1 MDVHWFTGAERP
13 PPPSTA
19 IALFGAL
26 LRAACWHHACL
37 DIVTSAAEM
46 MEGGAH
52 WKEAMEGGA
61 HWKEAMEGGAHWK
74 EAMEGGGV
82 SVTSLDDWRPL
93 RGVVWRG
100 AVHFTE
106 HKVA

>member
-1 MDVHWFTGAERP
+1 MDVHWFTGAEQP

-37 DIVTSAAEM
+37 DIVTSAA
-46 MEGGAH
+46 AI
-52 WKEAMEGGA
+52 MEGGA

-100 AVHFTE
+100 AVHFTK